1 MVEREFGGDL
11 ENGLEVVHGLR
22 EALPF
27 GSHAVSVQ
35 ELGDLCHYGPVGP
48 MGADAVEPGGGDH
61 LDVLLERPFDA
72 VGMAALHRQSDCS
85 TNSLCSSCA
94 DTFSP
99 PALILLRTVPAR
111 AQP

>member
-1 MVEREFGGDL
+1 VLTPSNPAAAIISTFSSSDRSM
-11 ENGLEVVHGLR
+11 
-22 EALPF
+22 P
-27 GSHAVSVQ
+27 SVWRRSI
-35 ELGDLCHYGPVGP
+35 
-48 MGADAVEPGGGDH
+48 A
-61 LDVLLERPFDA
+61 
-72 VGMAALHRQSDCS
+72 QSDCS